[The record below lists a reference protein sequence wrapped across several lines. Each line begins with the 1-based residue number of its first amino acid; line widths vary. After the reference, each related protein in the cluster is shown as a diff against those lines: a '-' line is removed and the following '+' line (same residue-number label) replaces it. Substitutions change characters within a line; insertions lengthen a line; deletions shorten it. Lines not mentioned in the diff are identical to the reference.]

1 MSQTKAAL
9 RLRAKEAR
17 FLLSPSQLAEYSS
30 SITERLLDLLDGFE
44 TVMIYA
50 AKAPPEVETSDLIA
64 ALNRRGGVRVVVP
77 IIERETCGL
86 RLSYLPPDPP
96 GVLVPSTFGVPEP
109 IGRELPARPEDVE
122 VVVLPML
129 AFDAEGN
136 RLGYGAGGYYDRFLC
151 RYPHPKRI
159 GIAFSCQQANC
170 IPADENDVKMDYI
183 VTEKGGI
190 IGITGGG
197 DCEKTINTV
206 YHLPMVNHHR
216 RRLFTWPIPNP
227 LR

>member
-30 SITERLLDLLDGFE
+30 SITEQLLDLLDGFE
-44 TVMIYA
+44 TVMVYA
-50 AKAPPEVETSDLIA
+50 AKAPEVETSALIT
-64 ALNRRGGVRVVVP
+64 ALNHRGVRVIVP

-86 RLSYLPPDPP
+86 RLSYLPDP

-109 IGRELPARPEDVE
+109 IGSELPARPEDVE

-136 RLGYGAGGYYDRFLC
+136 RLGYGAGYYDRFLC
-151 RYPHPKRI
+151 RYPHPKKI
-159 GIAFSCQQANC
+159 GIAYACQQAER
-170 IPADENDVKMDYI
+170 IPAEENDVTMDYI
-183 VTEKGGI
+183 VTEKGI
-190 IGITGGG
+190 
-197 DCEKTINTV
+197 
-206 YHLPMVNHHR
+206 NHHNESG
-216 RRLFTWPIPNP
+216 P
-227 LR
+227 